1 MVEQWPFK
9 PLVTGSSPV
18 GGIMEKKWVRINH
31 VDGTQKVFFMVRT
44 RPKCFDMASSELTEQ
59 IEENIQRCQEE
70 IALWEELL
78 EHQKDWINGE

>member
-1 MVEQWPFK
+1 
-9 PLVTGSSPV
+9 
-18 GGIMEKKWVRINH
+18 
-31 VDGTQKVFFMVRT
+31 MVRT

-78 EHQKDWINGE
+78 EHQKDWINGEQLSGRAVGC